1 MENREISMR
10 RKQFFTIFVMILLA
24 ALTRFL
30 PHLPNLTPIGAI
42 ALFSG
47 AKLKGINRYLLPLII
62 MLLTD
67 AIIGFHN
74 TMVFVYGSFLIIT
87 LLGAILQSK
96 TTYLR
101 IFGSAL
107 FASIIFFLITNFG
120 VWLVGPMYPK
130 TIAGLSQAY
139 FMGIPFFRNTLIGD
153 LIYVPVLFYGY
164 SFISNK
170 IMKLRNNYA

>member
-1 MENREISMR
+1 MENREISIR
-10 RKQFFTIFVMILLA
+10 RKQFFAIFAMILLV
-24 ALTRFL
+24 ALTRLL

-47 AKLKGINRYLLPLII
+47 AKLKGVSRFLLPIII

-67 AIIGFHN
+67 VIIGFHN
-74 TMVFVYGSFLIIT
+74 TMIFVYGSFIIIT
-87 LLGAILQSK
+87 LLGTVMQNKQSIF
-96 TTYLR
+96 R
-101 IFGSAL
+101 IFGATL

-120 VWLVGPMYPK
+120 VWFVGSMYPK
-130 TIAGLSQAY
+130 TIAGLEQAY
-139 FMGIPFFRNTLIGD
+139 IMGIPFFRNTLLGD

-170 IMKLRNNYA
+170 VMKLRKNYT

>member
-1 MENREISMR
+1 MR
-10 RKQFFTIFVMILLA
+10 RKQFYTIFAMIILA
-24 ALTRFL
+24 ALTRLL

-47 AKLKGINRYLLPLII
+47 AKLKGVNRFLLPIII

-74 TMVFVYGSFLIIT
+74 TMFFVYGSFLIIT
-87 LLGAILQSK
+87 ILGTVLQNK

-107 FASIIFFLITNFG
+107 SASVIFFLITNFG
-120 VWLVGPMYPK
+120 VWLIGPMYPK
-130 TIAGLSQAY
+130 TIAGLGQAY
-139 FMGIPFFRNTLIGD
+139 FMGIPFLRNTLLGD
-153 LIYVPVLFYGY
+153 LIYSPILFYGY

-170 IMKLRNNYA
+170 VMGLNKNYA

>member
-10 RKQFFTIFVMILLA
+10 RKQFFTILVMILLA
-24 ALTRFL
+24 GLTRLL

-47 AKLKGINRYLLPLII
+47 AKLKGINCFLLPMII
-62 MLLTD
+62 MLFTD
-67 AIIGFHN
+67 TIIGFHN

-87 LLGAILQSK
+87 LLGTILQNK

-107 FASIIFFLITNFG
+107 TASVIFFLITNFG
-120 VWLVGPMYPK
+120 VWIVGPMYPK
-130 TIAGLSQAY
+130 TIAGLGQAY
-139 FMGIPFFRNTLIGD
+139 FMGIPFFRNTLLGD
-153 LIYVPVLFYGY
+153 LIYTPVLFYGY
-164 SFISNK
+164 SFIANK
-170 IMKLRNNYA
+170 LVHLNKNYA

>member
-107 FASIIFFLITNFG
+107 IASIIFFLITNFG

-130 TIAGLSQAY
+130 TIAGLVQTY
-139 FMGIPFFRNTLIGD
+139 VMGIPFFRNTLLGD
-153 LIYVPVLFYGY
+153 LIY
-164 SFISNK
+164 S
-170 IMKLRNNYA
+170 